1 MPDAFEQELLTDIAE
16 ADSFGESE
24 LAAQWRLELKSYR
37 AAQQQAAPDT
47 QPWDGTSAVARRDTL
62 RKRQPNEP

>member
-1 MPDAFEQELLTDIAE
+1 VPDEFEQELVTDIAE

-37 AAQQQAAPDT
+37 AAKQQPVLDDQAM
-47 QPWDGTSAVARRDTL
+47 GGSSAAARREAL
-62 RKRQPNEP
+62 LKRRPPR